1 MAEDQSHYVEL
12 SGNPI
17 RFEPISRQTNVFYDE
32 VKRQVFAVRSG
43 GAFGV
48 VVKGPD
54 EKTSTT
60 FRMEDKGPVISIKFS
75 SDLRILA
82 VQRSQRTVEFI
93 NFHTGSADTSEYS
106 QMCKGKNTKIIG
118 FNWVSGNEIV
128 FITDHGLE
136 LYQVTAEKKTL
147 RSMKNV
153 SISINWFTFMN
164 ESALLLVS
172 SSTLGNVLTPI
183 HCKTGNISKLPKFEV
198 DLPVVPKPPKLCL
211 LERDVTIAILYSVIY
226 VVVLRHQPRGP
237 SNQGA
242 EIVLYQLQRES
253 PAKKTDVLRLN
264 MSGRFAVNVVDN
276 LVVVHHQASKTSMVF
291 DIGLTPNETDNYCN
305 YHHPVLAP
313 LPIKPVKL
321 KVAGIPT
328 QTGLEMREVGVELYS
343 PNWVVFQPNIV
354 IDAKLGCL
362 WHISL
367 RLDALVPMIPD
378 KCRLIDF
385 LLLRRESK
393 KVILY
398 VLQTALVPG
407 QHCNLATI
415 AKIFNKLNEVYRSYL
430 AERHALHVEETS
442 SPKNSQS
449 AARVSLGTRVVIEQS
464 DMYTHV
470 LTPVAERKARMK
482 DSNHKFLVAVLV
494 EYIRSLNQY
503 QIPVQHFL
511 YELVINTLVHHNCFY
526 QLHQFLQY
534 HVLSDSKPIACL
546 LLSLESCYPPA
557 YQLALDM
564 LKRLTTANEEIIE
577 VLLSKNQILAALRFL
592 RSVGGAENASSRK
605 FLEAALNADDDM
617 LFYTVF
623 KFFEQRNLRMR
634 GNPLFA
640 PGEHCEK
647 FVHVFEQK
655 FGYESFVPIQ

>member
-118 FNWVSGNEIV
+118 FNWISGNEIV

-211 LERDVTIAILYSVIY
+211 LERDVTIAILCGIM
-226 VVVLRHQPRGP
+226 P
-237 SNQGA
+237 
-242 EIVLYQLQRES
+242 
-253 PAKKTDVLRLN
+253 
-264 MSGRFAVNVVDN
+264 DN

-291 DIGLTPNETDNYCN
+291 DIGLTAGETDNNCN

-430 AERHALHVEETS
+430 AERHALHAEETS

-449 AARVSLGTRVVIEQS
+449 AARVSSGTRVVIEQS

-470 LTPVAERKARMK
+470 LTPVAERK

-634 GNPLFA
+634 GNPMFA

>member
-1 MAEDQSHYVEL
+1 MMADDQSHYIEL

-17 RFEPISRQTNVFYDE
+17 KFEPISRQTNVFYDE

-48 VVKGPD
+48 VVRGTD

-60 FRMEDKGPVISIKFS
+60 FRMEDKGPVVSIKFS
-75 SDLRILA
+75 ADLKILA

-93 NFHTGSADTSEYS
+93 NFNSGNADAVEYS
-106 QMCKGKNTKIIG
+106 QTCKGKSTKIIG
-118 FNWVSGNEIV
+118 FNWINATEII

-136 LYQVTAEKKTL
+136 LYQVTAEKRMLRALKTV
-147 RSMKNV
+147 N
-153 SISINWFTFMN
+153 ISINWFTFMVD
-164 ESALLLVS
+164 SSLLLVS
-172 SSTLGNVLTPI
+172 SSTLGNTLTPF
-183 HCKTGNISKLPKFEV
+183 HFRPGNIMKLPKFEV
-198 DLPVVPKPPKLCL
+198 DLPAVPKPPKLTL

-237 SNQGA
+237 SNKGA

-276 LVVVHHQASKTSMVF
+276 LVVVHHQASKTSMIF
-291 DIGLTPNETDNYCN
+291 DIGLTPGETDNNCN

-313 LPIKPVKL
+313 LPIRPVKL

-385 LLLRRESK
+385 LLLRKDSK
-393 KVILY
+393 KVILN

-407 QHCNLATI
+407 QHCPLSTI
-415 AKIFNKLNEVYRSYL
+415 AKIFNKLNEVYRAYL
-430 AERHALHVEETS
+430 AEHHGMQGEEAA
-442 SPKNSQS
+442 SQRNQPS
-449 AARVSLGTRVVIEQS
+449 ARVPASLRVVIDQS

-470 LTPVAERKARMK
+470 LTPVAERKDM
-482 DSNHKFLVAVLV
+482 NHKFLVAVLV

-592 RSVGGAENASSRK
+592 RSVGGADSASARK
-605 FLEAALNADDDM
+605 FLEAAMNASDDM
-617 LFYTVF
+617 LFFTVF
-623 KFFEQRNLRMR
+623 KFFEQRNLRLR
-634 GNPLFA
+634 GNPLFV

-647 FVHVFEQK
+647 YVHLFQQK
-655 FGYESFVPIQ
+655 FGSENFIPVS